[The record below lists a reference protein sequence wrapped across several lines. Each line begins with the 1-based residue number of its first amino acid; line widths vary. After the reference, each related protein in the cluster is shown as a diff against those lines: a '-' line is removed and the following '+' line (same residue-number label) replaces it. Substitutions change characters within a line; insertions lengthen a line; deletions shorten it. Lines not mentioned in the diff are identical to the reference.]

1 MNLSSL
7 CIASAAVGLS
17 CMAASS
23 AVGGVFYEF
32 EFVIDADQQVPPND
46 SEGMGF
52 GFVTL
57 QDETLSFLLTWD
69 ISWSGL
75 TGPAI
80 GMHFHGPAD
89 FGMNASIQ
97 VDIGAIS
104 GLTSPSIGST
114 VIDNLQAA
122 QILEGLWYVNIHS
135 DMFPGGE
142 IRGQVIPAPGALAL
156 LGLGGLLARRRRRR

>member
-1 MNLSSL
+1 MKLSSL

-23 AVGGVFYEF
+23 AVGGIFYEF

-46 SEGMGF
+46 SEGIGF

-57 QDETLSFLLTWD
+57 VDETLSFLLSWD
-69 ISWSGL
+69 ISWSDL
-75 TGPAI
+75 SGPVT

-89 FGMNASIQ
+89 FGMVAGIQ

-104 GLTSPSIGST
+104 GLTGSSIGSRGKQYNFST
-114 VIDNLQAA
+114 NCGTSISIPRCSREVRFAA
-122 QILEGLWYVNIHS
+122 K
-135 DMFPGGE
+135 
-142 IRGQVIPAPGALAL
+142 
-156 LGLGGLLARRRRRR
+156 